1 MNGKTFWLGSRVK
14 TRLKADGDKKTR
26 SFMHA
31 HAVAKREGKNMPT
44 PHNAA
49 NKGDIAKVVLM
60 PGDPLRAQYVAE
72 HFFDDVSQFSDV
84 RNMLGFTGT
93 YKGVP
98 VSAMGSGMG
107 IPSIA
112 IYSWELYTHY
122 DVDTIIHIGSTGA
135 LSSEL
140 ALRDIVLA
148 QGACTN
154 SAYLSQFG
162 FPGTFAPIADFGLLR
177 SAVESCERYGIRYQ
191 VGNVMSTDVFYGD
204 PSNWDALKDMGVLGL
219 EMEAAGL
226 YFNAAKLGKRA
237 LAIMTVSDCPLTG
250 ESLDAHERQASF
262 TEMMQVALD
271 VAISCSN

>member
-1 MNGKTFWLGSRVK
+1 MQWR
-14 TRLKADGDKKTR
+14 
-26 SFMHA
+26 
-31 HAVAKREGKNMPT
+31 REKGKNMPT

-122 DVDTIIHIGSTGA
+122 DVDTIIRIGSTGA
-135 LSSEL
+135 LSAEL

-154 SAYLSQFG
+154 SGYLSQIG

-177 SAVESCERYGIRYQ
+177 SAVKSCER
-191 VGNVMSTDVFYGD
+191 
-204 PSNWDALKDMGVLGL
+204 
-219 EMEAAGL
+219 
-226 YFNAAKLGKRA
+226 
-237 LAIMTVSDCPLTG
+237 
-250 ESLDAHERQASF
+250 
-262 TEMMQVALD
+262 
-271 VAISCSN
+271 